1 MPITYSPTPININ
14 RPTSS
19 SKKGT
24 KMNSRIDVE
33 IQIIKDELDELM
45 EDPVLNRDRIKELKG
60 DLEILKLQLEA
71 EQLWNKQ
78 NIFDHD

>member
-1 MPITYSPTPININ
+1 
-14 RPTSS
+14 
-19 SKKGT
+19 
-24 KMNSRIDVE
+24 MNSRIDVE